1 MSKVYTLKERPAQWS
16 SAHDSIRYVF
26 DLPTE
31 DIVLIGD
38 TNGYAGVLLA
48 GHFMGTSNVVTVGD
62 LIYIDTAPYIGVH
75 VVREVD
81 PSGLPFYVLETKYI
95 STVITTGKAK
105 FATTQEWF
113 LYTGLTDAE
122 KVDGREY
129 DYKLSGVLNMVCGFD
144 GLMTIDVAKFVA
156 PSFGLPIPT
165 IQSILNNGDNAYNL
179 INAFRLCRPLAYDFI
194 GYALNSAISS
204 EELNAKFVGQ
214 YKILKQNPELLFN
227 DATNF
232 GTYFKNDNIIFMYGF
247 KLNANTDLDS
257 DSFKSDF
264 ININK

>member
-1 MSKVYTLKERPAQWS
+1 MSKVYTLKERPAEWS

-31 DIVLIGD
+31 DIVFIGD
-38 TNGYAGVLLA
+38 TDGYASILLA
-48 GHFMGTSNVVTVGD
+48 GHFMGTSNVLTAGD

-75 VVREVD
+75 VVKEVD
-81 PSGLPFYVLETKYI
+81 ITGLPFYILETKYI
-95 STVITTGKAK
+95 STITLTGKAK

-122 KVDGREY
+122 KTDGREY
-129 DYKLSGVLNMVCGFD
+129 DYKLSGVLNMVCGVD

-156 PSFGLPIPT
+156 SSFDLPIPT
-165 IQSILNNGDNAYNL
+165 LQSIEDFHDTSFNLFNAY
-179 INAFRLCRPLAYDFI
+179 RLCRPLAYDFI
-194 GYALNSAISS
+194 GYALNSSITS
-204 EELNAKFVGQ
+204 EDLNAKYLGQ
-214 YKILKQNPELLFN
+214 YRLMKSVENILFSN
-227 DATNF
+227 ATNF
-232 GTYFKNDNIIFMYGF
+232 GTYFTNSNQIETFVYKYNP
-247 KLNANTDLDS
+247 NTSLDS